1 MKIKK
6 RKFVISLAFCLSLGL
21 GSQVFASGIPTVD
34 VSAIT
39 QAVLQLQQLQQ
50 AYQTQLQQYN
60 TAVNQ
65 LKNFTGNRGFGT
77 LKYDLNL
84 RNLIPQDV
92 QSRLNSILSGTGTL
106 SNLGKQFFEKFE
118 LGRAC
123 EQLEGEPKE
132 YCLRSQNYKAET
144 AAALQ
149 QGQNTVAQRLQNI
162 ESLMSKINEAEDA
175 KAIADLSARIQA
187 EQVALNASQFAEQ
200 FQQAQMAQQ
209 SKALEEAAKKKAF
222 QEMFPPITEADLDN
236 LLAPVN
242 KPKKRN

>member
-1 MKIKK
+1 M
-6 RKFVISLAFCLSLGL
+6 

-50 AYQTQLQQYN
+50 ASYQTQLQQYN

-175 KAIADLSARIQA
+175 KAIADLSASNSSRTSSFKRFAVCGAVSAGPDGATIQSSGRSCKEKKLFKRCSLRLLRRI
-187 EQVALNASQFAEQ
+187 
-200 FQQAQMAQQ
+200 
-209 SKALEEAAKKKAF
+209 
-222 QEMFPPITEADLDN
+222 
-236 LLAPVN
+236 
-242 KPKKRN
+242 

>member
-132 YCLRSQNYKAET
+132 YCLRSQNYKSRDCGQ
-144 AAALQ
+144 ALQ
-149 QGQNTVAQRLQNI
+149 ARTGI
-162 ESLMSKINEAEDA
+162 PSLKDF
-175 KAIADLSARIQA
+175 RT
-187 EQVALNASQFAEQ
+187 LNH
-200 FQQAQMAQQ
+200 
-209 SKALEEAAKKKAF
+209 
-222 QEMFPPITEADLDN
+222 
-236 LLAPVN
+236 
-242 KPKKRN
+242 

>member
-92 QSRLNSILSGTGTL
+92 QSRLNSILRGTGTL

-118 LGRAC
+118 LGKAC

-187 EQVALNASQFAEQ
+187 EQVALNASQFAAQ